1 MGKHFIRLTVLV
13 KFYEISTTFFMPA
26 DTVLVRLFYFIFF
39 LFVCL
44 SNLSLQ
50 LEWLRAREIYARR
63 TRTRQTR

>member
-39 LFVCL
+39 CSFAY
-44 SNLSLQ
+44 Q
-50 LEWLRAREIYARR
+50 IYRCN
-63 TRTRQTR
+63 